1 MVTTNFLGVK
11 TSVRCILMK
20 KPKDDWVIH
29 TTECSGDDEE
39 EEATSKLTGMRDG
52 LLFLECVA
60 S

>member
-1 MVTTNFLGVK
+1 MVKTNFLAVK

-29 TTECSGDDEE
+29 TTYAAVTTTKKKQRVRG
-39 EEATSKLTGMRDG
+39 TTLLG
-52 LLFLECVA
+52 LLFLERVA